1 MARNNIF
8 PRRIIFASLFAIG
21 VAGGAQAQRVTTF
34 DATDYVRPSIGNAMR
49 GQPNAVGGGVA
60 TITGGGDN
68 LQITYSLAGAGA
80 GGGSPIQVG
89 RFARLRTTGDG
100 LEVEYLDVAPAG
112 AGANREAWMTGG
124 GDNTQVVY
132 SSPNQG
138 R

>member
-8 PRRIIFASLFAIG
+8 PRRIIFASLLAIG
-21 VAGGAQAQRVTTF
+21 VAGGAQAQRVTTY
-34 DATDYVRPSIGNAMR
+34 DATDYVRPSIASAVR
-49 GQPNAVGGGVA
+49 GQPNAMGGGAA

-68 LQITYSLAGAGA
+68 LQITYGLSGA
-80 GGGSPIQVG
+80 GGGGSLIQVG
-89 RFARLRTTGDG
+89 RNARLQTTGDG

-132 SSPNQG
+132 SSPSQG